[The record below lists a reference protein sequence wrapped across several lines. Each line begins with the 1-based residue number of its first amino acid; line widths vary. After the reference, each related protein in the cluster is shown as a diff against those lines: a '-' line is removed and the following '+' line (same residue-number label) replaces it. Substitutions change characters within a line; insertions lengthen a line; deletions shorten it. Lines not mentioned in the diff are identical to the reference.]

1 MGDRLKDKV
10 CIITGGTS
18 GIGKAAVELFAEEG
32 ATVVFTG
39 RRAPEGEQVESA
51 LVAGGLSVKFV
62 QGDLTKPEDRQRLID
77 TTISLYGRINVLYNN
92 AAISVFKS
100 FEELDDET
108 AERILDTNYRS
119 VFALCK
125 LVLPIMKRQGGGS
138 IINTASIGGI
148 VGTPTIVAYSGS
160 KGAIRMLSKGL
171 ASEVV
176 GDNIRVNT
184 VVPGFTLTE
193 MTENDPD
200 FVKLAIEQVG
210 IPMNR
215 GAKPREIAYG
225 ALFLASDESSF
236 MTASEITLDGGYCGC
251 RL

>member
-1 MGDRLKDKV
+1 MDRLKDKV

-39 RRAPEGEQVESA
+39 RRAPEGEAVESA
-51 LVAGGLSVKFV
+51 LVGRGLSVKFV
-62 QGDLTKPEDRQRLID
+62 QGDLTKPEDRDRLMD
-77 TTISLYGRINVLYNN
+77 TTVSLYGKIDVLYNN
-92 AAISVFKS
+92 AAISIFSS
-100 FEELDDET
+100 FEDLDEET
-108 AERILDTNYRS
+108 ADRILDTNYRS

-125 LVLPIMKRQGGGS
+125 LVLPIMKKQGGGA

-176 GDNIRVNT
+176 GYNIRVNT
-184 VVPGFTLTE
+184 IIPGFTLTE

-200 FVKLAIEQVG
+200 FIKLALEQVG